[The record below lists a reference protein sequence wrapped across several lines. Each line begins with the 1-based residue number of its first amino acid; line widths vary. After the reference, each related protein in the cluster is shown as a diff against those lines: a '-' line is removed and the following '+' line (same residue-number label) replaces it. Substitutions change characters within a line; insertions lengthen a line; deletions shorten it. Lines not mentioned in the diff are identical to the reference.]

1 MGPDPLCRFGCGPG
15 WAEGIIKH
23 KFSRIRPVV
32 PMCPYE
38 KARRRNMANTIE
50 LSVCC
55 GDAAL
60 RQITVTTC
68 YYYWATVCKT
78 VRPSVPL
85 LYNGCLTVL
94 QSPQKTTQSVA
105 SATLWTP
112 YGLQLYY

>member
-60 RQITVTTC
+60 RQITFTTC
-68 YYYWATVCKT
+68 SHFLVWTRYGMLSGRFRLHPKSIKF
-78 VRPSVPL
+78 R
-85 LYNGCLTVL
+85 L
-94 QSPQKTTQSVA
+94 QSA
-105 SATLWTP
+105 
-112 YGLQLYY
+112 YYV